1 MFLSRPPRLARLLLA
16 FVVFFSATNE
26 AFALT
31 ADDYETTALEGWT
44 VKVEKSLTGDP
55 RREQALALL
64 GSKLAGVRRVV
75 PKAVIPKLQQV
86 TIWLSREVAPGAAY
100 HPSAGWL
107 EANGR
112 VVEMAQ
118 SIEIMDVD
126 DFLEWS
132 KHQPWLVLHELA
144 HAYHHRF
151 LPGGYDHPL
160 IFSAYN
166 RAVKGGKYKRVLY
179 YDGSKRKAYAL
190 NNPMEFF
197 AEASEAY
204 FGRNDF
210 QPFNRRQL
218 KAFDAKT
225 YRMIEKVWGVE
236 SEKR

>member
-1 MFLSRPPRLARLLLA
+1 MFLSRHALCAWLLPALMVA
-16 FVVFFSATNE
+16 SFLPCE

-31 ADDYETTALEGWT
+31 ADDYETTVLEGWT
-44 VKVEKSLTGDP
+44 VKVEKSLTDDP

-64 GSKLAGVRRVV
+64 QSKLSGVRRVV
-75 PKAVIPKLQQV
+75 PKPVIPKLQQV

-112 VVEMAQ
+112 VVEMAE
-118 SIEIMDVD
+118 SIEIMNVD

-132 KHQPWLVLHELA
+132 KHQPWMVLHELA

-151 LPGGYDHPL
+151 LPGGYNHPL
-160 IFSAYN
+160 ILSAYN

-179 YDGSKRKAYAL
+179 HDGSKRKAYAL
-190 NNPMEFF
+190 TDPMEFF

-218 KAFDAKT
+218 KTFDAKT
-225 YRMIEKVWGVE
+225 YRMVEKVWGVTP
-236 SEKR
+236 EKR